1 MQFLIKDIT
10 NPWLIGDV
18 YKKLSFEG
26 SSLTSPMIA
35 DELEKSR
42 RYLKEIS

>member
-1 MQFLIKDIT
+1 MQFLIQDIT

-26 SSLTSPMIA
+26 FSLTSSMIA
-35 DELEKSR
+35 DELEKSKR
-42 RYLKEIS
+42 